1 MIRIRRQ
8 KGKSSLRLLGSI
20 NLTKKKKKTVFETYR
35 VFSVGPASD
44 LQEGFSVAVFTLI
57 GEGQRIQFLFPNRNR
72 SGGSW
77 LCHLRRAGDR
87 KSLDLMLQQNGEE
100 GAALFGSLL
109 QRPNPKG

>member
-1 MIRIRRQ
+1 MCCTSNTEIARIERLMDPGRRYPRPCA
-8 KGKSSLRLLGSI
+8 G
-20 NLTKKKKKTVFETYR
+20 E
-35 VFSVGPASD
+35 
-44 LQEGFSVAVFTLI
+44 EGFSVAVFTLI